1 MNRSVANQNPS
12 VHRIV
17 VGIDGSRH
25 ALDAA
30 LWAAAL
36 ADRCGKPVHLFHAF
50 HSAGPASLLGRA
62 HADEYV
68 QRRTGH
74 GEALIDEARREILAR
89 HPRVWVTGEV
99 AEGDPARL
107 LVALSYDAALI
118 CVGTRGYGGFT
129 DLLLGSVSLRLAA
142 HCHCP
147 AVFVPARGGRPAA
160 AQGGSLVL
168 GVEEDEPDSVIAF
181 AFRAAADLGLGVRAV
196 HAWEPIEL
204 RPGYYLVEPAFLE
217 EEARVLLE
225 GALKRAPVDQFPN
238 VPVATAAMR
247 GGAAG
252 VLVGAAHAA
261 PLIVVGGHRARSAV
275 SVGVGAVVHAL
286 LSHAT
291 CPVAVVPAV
300 LLNLPAG

>member
-1 MNRSVANQNPS
+1 MNSSASNRTPS
-12 VHRIV
+12 VRRIV

-36 ADRCGKPVHLFHAF
+36 ADLRGAPMHLVHAF
-50 HSAGPASLLGRA
+50 RSAGPASLLGRA

-68 QRRTGH
+68 QRRTAH

-89 HPRVWVTGEV
+89 HPRVWVTGEIV
-99 AEGDPARL
+99 EGDPARL
-107 LVALSYDAALI
+107 LVALSYDASLVCA
-118 CVGTRGYGGFT
+118 GTRGYGGFT

-147 AVFVPARGGRPAA
+147 AVFVPPGTGRTAA
-160 AQGGSLVL
+160 TTSGALVL

-204 RPGYYLVEPAFLE
+204 RPGHYLVEPAFLE
-217 EEARVLLE
+217 EDARVLLE
-225 GALKRAPVDQFPN
+225 GALKHAPLDQFPN
-238 VPVATAAMR
+238 VPVSTGAIR

-252 VLVGAAHAA
+252 VLVGAARAA

-300 LLNLPAG
+300 TLSLPAV

>member
-1 MNRSVANQNPS
+1 MNRSDPIQAPS

-30 LWAAAL
+30 LWAAVL
-36 ADRCGKPVHLFHAF
+36 ADRRGAPMHLVHAF

-107 LVALSYDAALI
+107 LVALSYEASLV

-147 AVFVPARGGRPAA
+147 AVFVPARAARPAA
-160 AQGGSLVL
+160 ARGGALVL
-168 GVEEDEPDSVIAF
+168 GVEEDEPDSVIEF

-225 GALKRAPVDQFPN
+225 GALKRAPLDQFPA
-238 VPVATAAMR
+238 VPVTTAAIR
-247 GGAAG
+247 GSAAG
-252 VLVGAAHAA
+252 ALVGAAHAA

-300 LLNLPAG
+300 LLSLPAA

>member
-1 MNRSVANQNPS
+1 MNRSDQNQAGPA
-12 VHRIV
+12 HRIV

-36 ADRCGKPVHLFHAF
+36 ADRCGAPMHLVHAF
-50 HSAGPASLLGRA
+50 HCAGPTALLGRA
-62 HADEYV
+62 HADEYIE
-68 QRRTGH
+68 RRTRH

-89 HPRVWVTGEV
+89 HPRIWVTGEV

-107 LVALSYDAALI
+107 LVALSYDASLV

-129 DLLLGSVSLRLAA
+129 ELLLGSVSLRLAA

-147 AVFVPARGGRPAA
+147 AVFVPAQTGRPAA
-160 AQGGSLVL
+160 TRGGALVL
-168 GVEEDEPDSVIAF
+168 GVGEDEPDAVLAF
-181 AFRAAADLGLGVRAV
+181 AVRAAADLGLGVRAV

-204 RPGYYLVEPAFLE
+204 RPGYHLVEPAFLE

-225 GALKRAPVDQFPN
+225 GALKRAPLDQFPN
-238 VPVATAAMR
+238 VPVTTAAIR
-247 GGAAG
+247 GGTAG
-252 VLVGAAHAA
+252 VLVGAARAA
-261 PLIVVGGHRARSAV
+261 PLIVVGGHRARSAM
-275 SVGVGAVVHAL
+275 SVGVGAAVHAL

-300 LLNLPAG
+300 LLSLPAA